1 VKARTSIIIGLTA
14 LFVTSGCAGNVSDD
28 SRAAPFTI
36 AVDATSDPGV
46 PLEGVELRAGER
58 VMGKTDAKGHAI
70 IAPLGAE
77 GTALDVLVRC
87 PDGYDSPTDPIKM
100 TLRRF
105 VGTKTAPTYGVSCP
119 PAVRSVVAVIRAENG
134 PNLPV
139 LRLGREVG
147 RTDAAGIAHMLL
159 DVKPGESVELTLA
172 TVAKE
177 TEQLRPQ
184 NP

>member
-1 VKARTSIIIGLTA
+1 
-14 LFVTSGCAGNVSDD
+14 GNVSDD
-28 SRAAPFTI
+28 SRAAPFTM
-36 AVDATSDPGV
+36 AVEATSDPGV
-46 PLEGVELRAGER
+46 ALEGVELRAGDR
-58 VMGKTDAKGHAI
+58 VMGKTDAKGHAV
-70 IAPLGAE
+70 IAPMGAE

-87 PDGYDSPTDPIKM
+87 PDGYDSPTEPIKM

-105 VGTKTAPTYGVSCP
+105 VGAKTAPTYAVSCP

-147 RTDAAGIAHMLL
+147 RTDATGIAHMLL

-172 TVAKE
+172 TVAK
-177 TEQLRPQ
+177 
-184 NP
+184 